1 MNLNDFDRV
10 GDERQLGDNSHMN
23 DLQIEKKAI
32 RASVL
37 NARDAMPPDQR
48 ARESMKMSEAI
59 ITSTP
64 YQRAATV
71 LAYASFGSEFDT
83 SFLLERMLTDKKNLV
98 MPRVDKDAQQLKLH
112 RVQHLDALIAG
123 QWGIR
128 EPQID
133 AEIMM
138 PNEIDLIIVPGVAFD
153 SAGFRIGYGKGFYD
167 KLLSSVNPAST
178 RLSAAFDCQIIDAV
192 PNEAHDQRVDII
204 ITPTQK
210 ILISHDRK
218 NH

>member
-1 MNLNDFDRV
+1 MNINDFDRALR
-10 GDERQLGDNSHMN
+10 ERQLGDNSCMN
-23 DLQIEKKAI
+23 DLQIEKKEI

-37 NARDAMPPDQR
+37 SARDAMPPDQR
-48 ARESMKMSEAI
+48 ARESIKMCEAI
-59 ITSTP
+59 IASTP
-64 YQRAATV
+64 YQRATTV
-71 LAYASFGSEFDT
+71 LAYASFGSEFDM
-83 SFLLERMLTDKKNLV
+83 SFLLQRVLADKKNLV
-98 MPRVDKDAQQLKLH
+98 MPRVNRETQQLQLH
-112 RVQHLDALIAG
+112 RVNDLNELVAG
-123 QWGIR
+123 LWGIR
-128 EPQID
+128 EPRMD
-133 AEIMM
+133 TEIVM
-138 PNEIDLIIVPGVAFD
+138 PNESDFILVPGVAFD

-167 KLLSSVNPAST
+167 KLLPSVNPTST

>member
-1 MNLNDFDRV
+1 MKLSYFDRA
-10 GDERQLGDNSHMN
+10 GYDRKLGDNSYMN
-23 DLQIEKKAI
+23 KLQAEKKAI

-48 ARESMKMSEAI
+48 ARESMKMCELI
-59 ITSTP
+59 IASTP
-64 YQRAATV
+64 YQRATTV
-71 LAYASFGSEFDT
+71 LAYASFGGEFDT
-83 SFLLERMLTDKKNLV
+83 SFLLQRVLTDKKNLV
-98 MPRVDKDAQQLKLH
+98 MPRIDNDMQRLQLH
-112 RVQHLDALIAG
+112 RVNHLNELVAG
-123 QWGIR
+123 GWGIR
-128 EPQID
+128 EPH
-133 AEIMM
+133 AEAKIVM
-138 PNEIDLIIVPGVAFD
+138 PNEIDFILVPGVAFD

-167 KLLSSVNPAST
+167 KLLSSVSLAST

-218 NH
+218 IN